1 MEFGVLHNKK
11 NLIIVYFVML
21 GCYLLEDFSFL
32 MRERKGV
39 DLCGR
44 GEEELG
50 GVEGGGLRLG
60 YVV

>member
-1 MEFGVLHNKK
+1 
-11 NLIIVYFVML
+11 ML

-44 GEEELG
+44 GEEEPG